1 MEFMDVVKKRR
12 SIRKYADRPV
22 PPELIETML
31 EAARL
36 APSGTNRQPWRF
48 KVLTGAE
55 TDKLRKACPQKFV
68 TEAPVLIVCCI
79 ELKAFLKE
87 SVNRRLR
94 ELVEGNAVLAEEVE
108 GIYRRPMPVTL
119 EEVNLT
125 ASAYVDLGIAVEH
138 LVLAAAELGLGSCWV
153 RLMEPET
160 VHRALNLP
168 ESLVVGAL
176 LPVGYPAEDPA
187 MRPRLSLGEITLD

>member
-1 MEFMDVVKKRR
+1 MEFMEVIKKRR

-22 PPELIETML
+22 PPELIDEML

-48 KVLTGAE
+48 KVLTGPGRE
-55 TDKLRKACPQKFV
+55 KIKKACPQKFV

-87 SVNRRLR
+87 NVNRRLR
-94 ELVEGNAVLAEEVE
+94 ELVEGNAVLEEEVSE
-108 GIYRRPMPVTL
+108 IYRRPMPVTL
-119 EEVNLT
+119 QEVKLT
-125 ASAYVDLGIAVEH
+125 ASAYVDLSIAVEH
-138 LVLAAAELGLGSCWV
+138 MVLAAANLGLGSCWV

-160 VHRALNLP
+160 IHRALQLP

-176 LPVGYPAEDPA
+176 LPVGYPAEDPE
-187 MRPRLSLGEITLD
+187 MRHRLSLEEIVLD